1 MTSVAVGG
9 CEYHEPHDPGNL
21 QLDWLEVQLEIF
33 RERGMHVR
41 LHSDTFLVMIV
52 VDASTQPVR
61 RSTSADTS
69 RRR

>member
-1 MTSVAVGG
+1 MMHAAVGG

-41 LHSDTFLVMIV
+41 SPSDSF
-52 VDASTQPVR
+52 ASLMF
-61 RSTSADTS
+61 ADE
-69 RRR
+69 

>member
-41 LHSDTFLVMIV
+41 LHSDTFLGH
-52 VDASTQPVR
+52 DR
-61 RSTSADTS
+61 C
-69 RRR
+69 